1 MCLLLFCGIRR
12 LAAECGK
19 PNRARDPC
27 IHMQI
32 VRHTYKRRALT
43 RTRNRSARSENS
55 ASLPL
60 SPFAQTK
67 MSPCNFDNELCDLKL
82 TNKEK
87 NKLRKPVVEKMRRDR
102 INNSIEQLKTILE
115 KEFQKHEPNSK
126 LDKADVLEM
135 TVSFLKQQLKP
146 EPVAPQAD
154 YNEGYSRCLQE
165 TVHFVSLCAPQKG
178 ERLLNHFY
186 RDRKAATSSSF
197 PASPVTVPAGQTFTK
212 PVVPSPERAVWRP
225 W

>member
-1 MCLLLFCGIRR
+1 
-12 LAAECGK
+12 
-19 PNRARDPC
+19 
-27 IHMQI
+27 
-32 VRHTYKRRALT
+32 
-43 RTRNRSARSENS
+43 
-55 ASLPL
+55 
-60 SPFAQTK
+60 
-67 MSPCNFDNELCDLKL
+67 MSPCNFGNEHSDLKL

-115 KEFQKHEPNSK
+115 KQFQKHEPSCK

-146 EPVAPQAD
+146 EPVTPQVD
-154 YNEGYSRCLQE
+154 FKEGYSRCLQE
-165 TVHFVSLCAPQKG
+165 TLHFMSLCAPQKG
-178 ERLLNHFY
+178 ARLLNHFQG
-186 RDRKAATSSSF
+186 DKKAATGSSF
-197 PASPVTVPAGQTFTK
+197 PASLVTLPAGQTLTK